1 MPTTMVNKRTHT
13 NIFST
18 SIKTWWLLFAKA
30 ERKYKNWL
38 LGWNLQNYMNK
49 NIRLILKVYGARFCF
64 ICLQILQRQ
73 ITADIFQENI
83 SMQNL
88 S

>member
-13 NIFST
+13 NIFTT
-18 SIKTWWLLFAKA
+18 SVKTVWRLFA
-30 ERKYKNWL
+30 EEQRNYKNWL
-38 LGWNLQNYMNK
+38 LGWYLEKCMNK
-49 NIRLILKVYGARFCF
+49 NVRPFLKLHEAMLCF

-73 ITADIFQENI
+73 IAADIFQENI

>member
-18 SIKTWWLLFAKA
+18 SIKTWWLLFAEE
-30 ERKYKNWL
+30 ERNYKNWL
-38 LGWNLQNYMNK
+38 LGWNLQKCMIKYV
-49 NIRLILKVYGARFCF
+49 RPFLKLHEAMLCF
-64 ICLQILQRQ
+64 ICLLILQRH
-73 ITADIFQENI
+73 IAADIFQENI